1 MSGKRFPRFPKSHL
15 CLILGKGRT
24 MKTHFTELAELIAT
38 EEKAAFANDLARR
51 IDDLS
56 NGGPTDG

>member
-1 MSGKRFPRFPKSHL
+1 
-15 CLILGKGRT
+15 

-51 IDDLS
+51 IDDIS
-56 NGGPTDG
+56 HGWPVAGRGGLMSRAYRCQPARVPYILC